1 MSTAQARM
9 DALAAV
15 SEFPLVYRAIVS
27 VPDAKSA
34 PERPLEDR
42 IVFFE
47 ATPPRLPSETVAEL
61 IRVVWN
67 VDTTDWVLDG
77 MIYSVYSAVELI
89 RDRGEDGIPPAHA
102 LFDIGWATY
111 SGDPRV
117 LDGTIY
123 ARADVVDLF
132 VRPQTHA
139 ALLRVIREI
148 DARYAAAATG
158 TP

>member
-9 DALAAV
+9 DALAALR
-15 SEFPLVYRAIVS
+15 EFPLVYRAIVS
-27 VPDAKSA
+27 LPDALCL
-34 PERPLEDR
+34 PEHPLAER

-47 ATPPRLPSETVAEL
+47 AQPPRGNPEILEELLRSVWHIDTTNWVRDGLIYNVYAAVDL
-61 IRVVWN
+61 IRERV
-67 VDTTDWVLDG
+67 
-77 MIYSVYSAVELI
+77 
-89 RDRGEDGIPPAHA
+89 EDGVPHAHS
-102 LFDIGWATY
+102 LFDIG
-111 SGDPRV
+111 GGGPPNPRLVDGV
-117 LDGTIY
+117 LY